1 MATYYNTARGT
12 SYDPMPVEVWRHD
25 GQGAL
30 FRVELAESVKVT
42 WADRTTGTAE
52 FDLKLDNMT
61 APLTACDGMYL
72 FVVTLNGHRHA
83 STPVKAAPYNDG
95 DTDEVRVK
103 FTTASPW
110 NLLTGERVPPVPD
123 RPLSQQESA
132 EFYVATGPVETV
144 VKSLVSVGAA
154 RLGHPIAVLPSLGNG
169 PTVTV
174 SSRFDTVA
182 ELVEGA
188 LAGTGYRLSLD
199 VWLPGDEKIGDL
211 SLTKPTIVADVVPY
225 RDREGLVWARVSA
238 DLDQWQLDKTRA
250 TSTQVVVGDR
260 GEGVEQHFVLVETT
274 DEVASPWAK
283 RETFVS
289 VTDEATTL
297 LDAGTGELLKSA
309 ATTDLDATIAPAG
322 VWEYGSDGEYPLQF
336 SVGDVATIDLG
347 DPLGEVRQVVTEV
360 TAELTPTEFTVTPKV
375 STPDTMERDIYATLT
390 DLQRRVGRPRR

>member
-1 MATYYNTARGT
+1 MATYYNTPRGI
-12 SYDPMPVEVWRHD
+12 SYDPMPVEVWEWN

-30 FRVELAESVKVT
+30 FRVELAESVSVT

-61 APLTACDGMYL
+61 APLTPCDGRYL
-72 FVVTLNGHRHA
+72 FVVSLNGHRHV
-83 STPVKAAPYNDG
+83 STPVTANPYNDG

-132 EFYVATGPVETV
+132 EFFTLTGPVETV
-144 VKSLVSVGAA
+144 VKRLVTIGAK
-154 RLGHPIAVLPSLGNG
+154 RLGHPIAVLPTLGAG

-182 ELVEGA
+182 ELVEDT

-199 VWLPGDEKIGDL
+199 AWLPGDERIGDL

-238 DLDQWQLDKTRA
+238 DLDKWDLQKTRA

-260 GEGVEQHFVLVETT
+260 GEGVGQHFVLVETT

-283 RETFVS
+283 REAYVD

-309 ATTDLDATIAPAG
+309 ETTDLDATIAPAG
-322 VWEYGSDGEYPLQF
+322 VWEFGSDGEYPMQF

-347 DPLGEVRQVVTEV
+347 DPLGQVRQVVTEV
-360 TAELTPTEFTVTPKV
+360 TAKLTPTEFTVTPKV
-375 STPDTMERDIYATLT
+375 ASPDTMDRDIYTALT
-390 DLQRRVGRPRR
+390 ELQKRVDRPRR

>member
-25 GQGAL
+25 GHRAL

-52 FDLKLDNMT
+52 FDLKLDDMT

-83 STPVKAAPYNDG
+83 STPVKAAPCNDG

-103 FTTASPW
+103 FMTASPW

-260 GEGVEQHFVLVETT
+260 GEGVEQ
-274 DEVASPWAK
+274 
-283 RETFVS
+283 
-289 VTDEATTL
+289 ATTL

-360 TAELTPTEFTVTPKV
+360 TAELTPTSFSVTPKV